1 MGSMKVGVI
10 AAEMEG
16 RSTGVGRYLEGMLG
30 GLERWRHGVR
40 WHLYFQGDPQKVP
53 LADGST
59 VLPHFA
65 GHHGSRVLW
74 EQFRLPKLMAR
85 HEIDVIF
92 GPSYSL
98 PLAARRPSA
107 VTIHDLSFEL
117 LPDEFAP
124 RERWRRRVL
133 ARWSARKANRVF
145 TDTEQMARMVA
156 ERYRV
161 SSDRLAVIPLGI
173 DSGQF
178 SSQPSDD
185 DEGVLNGFGVRR
197 PYLLW
202 VGTLLE
208 RRLPQ
213 QILQAFDALRTA
225 WPELQLV
232 VAGANRMRR
241 PGRLQTW
248 IDELGV
254 GEAVRQLGW
263 VEEASLA
270 PLYRGAELG
279 FYISRHEGFGIPPL
293 ECLACGTPV
302 VVSSGLGLDDR
313 WPDYPFR
320 CDELSAAAIETAA
333 RKILDDRHRATKILF
348 DGPQVAQL
356 FDWEMSSRRLVAEL
370 EGIVA
375 P

>member
-1 MGSMKVGVI
+1 MKVGVI

-40 WHLYFQGDPQKVP
+40 WHLFFQGDLHTVPQ
-53 LADGST
+53 ADGST
-59 VLPHFA
+59 VIPHFG

-98 PLAARRPSA
+98 PLATRRPAA

-117 LPDEFAP
+117 LPEEFEP
-124 RERWRRRVL
+124 RERWRRRLL
-133 ARWSARKANRVF
+133 ARWSARRATRVF
-145 TDTEQMARMVA
+145 TDTEKMARLVA
-156 ERYRV
+156 ECYRV
-161 SSDRLAVIPLGI
+161 PPDRLAVIPLGV
-173 DSGQF
+173 DGGQF
-178 SSQPSDD
+178 SARPSDD
-185 DEGVLNGFGVRR
+185 DGNVLNGLGVRR

-202 VGTLLE
+202 AGTLLE
-208 RRLPQ
+208 RRLPH
-213 QILQAFDALRTA
+213 QILRAFTALRTT

-232 VAGANRMRR
+232 VAGANRMRD
-241 PGRLQTW
+241 PQRLQTW
-248 IDELGV
+248 IDELAIGD
-254 GEAVRQLGW
+254 AVRQLGW
-263 VEEASLA
+263 VEEASLP

-279 FYISRHEGFGIPPL
+279 LYVSQHEGFGIPPL

-302 VVSSGLGLDDR
+302 VVSGGLGMDDR

-320 CDELSAAAIETAA
+320 CEEPSTAAIEKTA
-333 RKILDDRHRATKILF
+333 RKILDDRPRATEVLF
-348 DGPQVAQL
+348 DGPPVAEL
-356 FDWEMSSRRLVAEL
+356 FDWEKSSRRLVAEL
-370 EGIVA
+370 ERIVA

>member
-1 MGSMKVGVI
+1 MKVGVI

-30 GLERWRHGVR
+30 GLERWRHGVQ
-40 WHLYFQGDPQKVP
+40 WHFFFQGDPRAVP
-53 LADGST
+53 QADGST
-59 VLPHFA
+59 VIPHFA

-74 EQFRLPKLMAR
+74 EQLRLPKLMAR
-85 HEIDVIF
+85 YEIDVVF

-98 PLAARRPSA
+98 PLAARRPAA

-117 LPDEFAP
+117 LPHEFPP

-133 ARWSARKANRVF
+133 ARWSARRATRVF

-156 ERYRV
+156 KRYRLPP
-161 SSDRLAVIPLGI
+161 DRLAVIPLGV
-173 DSGQF
+173 DGGQF
-178 SSQPSDD
+178 CARPSDD
-185 DEGVLNGFGVRR
+185 DAGLLGGLGVRH

-202 VGTLLE
+202 AGTLLE

-213 QILQAFDALRTA
+213 QILRAFAALRTT
-225 WPELQLV
+225 WPNLQLV
-232 VAGANRMRR
+232 IVGANRMRE
-241 PGRLQTW
+241 PQRLHTW

-254 GEAVRQLGW
+254 GGAVRELGW
-263 VEEASLA
+263 VEERSLA

-279 FYISRHEGFGIPPL
+279 IYVSHHEGFGIPPL

-302 VVSSGLGLDDR
+302 VVSGGLGLDDR

-320 CDELSAAAIETAA
+320 CEELSAAAIEAMA
-333 RKILDDRHRATKILF
+333 REILGDRARATEILLG
-348 DGPQVAQL
+348 GPSVTEL
-356 FDWEMSSRRLVAEL
+356 FDWEESSRRLVAEL
-370 EGIVA
+370 EGIGA

>member
-1 MGSMKVGVI
+1 MKVGVI

-30 GLERWRHGVR
+30 GLERWRHGVQ
-40 WHLYFQGDPQKVP
+40 WHLFFQGDAHTVP
-53 LADGST
+53 HADGAT
-59 VLPHFA
+59 VIPHFA

-74 EQFRLPKLMAR
+74 EQLRLPKLMAR
-85 HEIDVIF
+85 HDIDVIF

-98 PLAARRPSA
+98 PLAARRPAA

-117 LPDEFAP
+117 LPGEFVP

-133 ARWSARKANRVF
+133 ARWSVRRATRVF

-156 ERYRV
+156 ERYRLPP
-161 SSDRLAVIPLGI
+161 DRLAVIPLGV
-173 DSGQF
+173 DGGQF
-178 SSQPSDD
+178 SARPSND
-185 DEGVLNGFGVRR
+185 DEGVLDGLGVRR

-202 VGTLLE
+202 AGTLLE

-213 QILQAFDALRTA
+213 QTLRAFAALRNT

-232 VAGANRMRR
+232 IAGANRIRE
-241 PGRLQTW
+241 PQRLQTW

-263 VEEASLA
+263 VEERTLA

-279 FYISRHEGFGIPPL
+279 FYVSRHEGFGIPPL

-302 VVSSGLGLDDR
+302 VVSGGLGMDDR

-320 CDELSAAAIETAA
+320 CEELSAPAIEKVA
-333 RKILDDRHRATKILF
+333 RKVLDDRVRATEILL
-348 DGPQVAQL
+348 DGPPMTEL
-356 FDWEMSSRRLVAEL
+356 FDWEESSRRLVAEL

>member
-1 MGSMKVGVI
+1 MKVGVI

-30 GLERWRHGVR
+30 GLERWRHGIR
-40 WHLYFQGDPQKVP
+40 WHLFFQGDSHTVPQ
-53 LADGST
+53 ADGST
-59 VLPHFA
+59 VIPHFG

-98 PLAARRPSA
+98 PLATRRPAA

-117 LPDEFAP
+117 LPNEFAP
-124 RERWRRRVL
+124 RERWRRRAL
-133 ARWSARKANRVF
+133 ARWSARKATRVF
-145 TDTEQMARMVA
+145 TDTELMARMVA
-156 ERYRV
+156 KRYRV
-161 SSDRLAVIPLGI
+161 TPDRLAVIPLGV
-173 DSGQF
+173 DGRQF
-178 SSQPSDD
+178 SPRPSDD
-185 DEGVLNGFGVRR
+185 DGNVRNSLGVRR

-202 VGTLLE
+202 PGTVLE
-208 RRLPQ
+208 RRQPH
-213 QILQAFDALRTA
+213 QILQAFSALRTT

-232 VAGANRMRR
+232 VAGANRMRD
-241 PGRLQTW
+241 PQRLQTW
-248 IDELGV
+248 IDELGI

-279 FYISRHEGFGIPPL
+279 LYISRHEGFGIPPL

-302 VVSSGLGLDDR
+302 VVSSGLALDDR
-313 WPDYPFR
+313 WPGYPFR
-320 CDELSAAAIETAA
+320 CEELSTAAIEMMA
-333 RKILDDRHRATKILF
+333 RKILDDRSRATEVLS
-348 DGPQVAQL
+348 DGPPVAEL
-356 FDWEMSSRRLVAEL
+356 FDWGESSRRLVAEL

>member
-1 MGSMKVGVI
+1 MKVGVI

-16 RSTGVGRYLEGMLG
+16 RSTGVGRYLEGILG
-30 GLERWRHGVR
+30 GLERWRHGVQ
-40 WHLYFQGDPQKVP
+40 WHLFFQGDPRSVP
-53 LADGST
+53 QADEST
-59 VLPHFA
+59 VIPHFA

-74 EQFRLPKLMAR
+74 EQFRLPKFMAQ

-124 RERWRRRVL
+124 RERWRRRAL
-133 ARWSARKANRVF
+133 ARWSVRKANRVF

-173 DSGQF
+173 DGEQF
-178 SSQPSDD
+178 SAQPSDD
-185 DEGVLNGFGVRR
+185 DEGALNGLGVRR

-208 RRLPQ
+208 RRQPH
-213 QILQAFDALRTA
+213 QILRAFDALRIT

-232 VAGANRMRR
+232 IAGDNRMRG
-241 PGRLQTW
+241 PERLQIW
-248 IDELGV
+248 IDELGI
-254 GEAVRQLGW
+254 GDAVRRLGW
-263 VEEASLA
+263 VEEGSLA

-302 VVSSGLGLDDR
+302 VVSSGLGLNDR

-320 CDELSAAAIETAA
+320 CQELSASAIETTT
-333 RKILDDRHRATKILF
+333 REILDDPHRAKKILL
-348 DGPQVAQL
+348 DGPPIAER
-356 FDWEMSSRRLVAEL
+356 FDWEAGSRRLVAEL
-370 EGIVA
+370 ERIVA